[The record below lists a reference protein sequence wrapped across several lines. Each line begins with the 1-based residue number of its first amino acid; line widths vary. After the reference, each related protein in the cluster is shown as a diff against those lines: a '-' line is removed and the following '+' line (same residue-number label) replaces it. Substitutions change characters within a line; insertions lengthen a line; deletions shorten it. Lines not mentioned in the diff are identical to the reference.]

1 MSSKNWGGGKGKGN
15 KKLTHSYSPAEWRA
29 LLNEERKKVLD
40 VHAKAKAE
48 RKNKK
53 GDKDVPNT
61 GGERTAAADTTG
73 NSEADSKEITVHAG
87 NIAEI

>member
-29 LLNEERKKVLD
+29 NEERKKVLD

-48 RKNKK
+48 RENKK